1 MAGRSFEMATVQ
13 GYQEFPC
20 HHIGPLC
27 AHRDKLPNGSEW
39 RLSVSAVGMAIPYC
53 NYDSLEAAKA
63 SAEAINKA
71 VDLSGVHRSSVIG
84 SPSGWTNAVKKALGD
99 EIERQGLKPRSAA

>member
-1 MAGRSFEMATVQ
+1 MSETFEMATVR
-13 GYQEFPC
+13 GYEDFPC

-53 NYDSLEAAKA
+53 NYSTLKEAQA
-63 SAEAINKA
+63 SAEAINHA
-71 VDLSGVHRSSVIG
+71 VDLSGVHRGTVIG
-84 SPSGWTNAVKKALGD
+84 SPSGWTNAIRKSLAD